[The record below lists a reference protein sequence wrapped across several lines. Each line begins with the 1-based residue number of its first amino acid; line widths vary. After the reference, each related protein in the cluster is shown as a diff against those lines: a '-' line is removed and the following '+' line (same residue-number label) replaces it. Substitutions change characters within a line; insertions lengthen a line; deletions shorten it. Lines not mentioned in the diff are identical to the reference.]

1 MSNNVNTLN
10 FSAEQMTMMSMMKNL
25 LAENNQLLEGKFET
39 KRSRSSSNSNPQQPI
54 KRQSPNK
61 SAPALKNSTS
71 SGKKLAPADR
81 RHVAVKKTLKKKNL
95 QTPSDQNSPNSQPRG
110 KGKASDTQRGPKFDC
125 VFAHI
130 RLLWGLIKTNSVPP
144 AANPELFQQFCARF
158 TNISQFQAFAKESV
172 ASGNAR
178 AGAIKV
184 GENLVHINDN
194 PVRCIHAYLGKLGI
208 QVWGPNLFEGPK
220 SIHNSAFC
228 MAAINTLQQV
238 ASSGIY
244 NFINFNRK
252 YLTKTG
258 LFIQTYDHFVH
269 HLLKTRFNAE
279 IKNPGAYRAVVLA
292 KNSGTNRSRDEL
304 KETNAHCDG
313 EWDPEAKCWTMKT
326 SKYRSTAG
334 NIFMRR
340 LDEVMQNSKA
350 AGVSAASRKRIY
362 CFPKETV
369 LSSFTKAPKSLALD
383 FYSRR
388 WLQKLQITEQLSY
401 PDITKVAFLPDP
413 IRFLR
418 PTNNPAHDPLETMK
432 DIQFSK
438 EFLPD
443 ILEQYD
449 LSDPARKEE
458 FQHVGDGEELA
469 DDEEKEEDGSVEDV
483 AEPVESP
490 YLAEGDWVNHYI
502 SESEDEDYVHEG
514 PEDAEKDEDEE
525 EDYEQN
531 EDKARAR
538 RYDEAVEDNTMT

>member
-1 MSNNVNTLN
+1 M
-10 FSAEQMTMMSMMKNL
+10 F
-25 LAENNQLLEGKFET
+25 LEDDTEDFLST
-39 KRSRSSSNSNPQQPI
+39 K
-54 KRQSPNK
+54 
-61 SAPALKNSTS
+61 
-71 SGKKLAPADR
+71 
-81 RHVAVKKTLKKKNL
+81 
-95 QTPSDQNSPNSQPRG
+95 
-110 KGKASDTQRGPKFDC
+110 DC

-172 ASGNAR
+172 ASGSVADCNISMLQDAR

-220 SIHNSAFC
+220 SIYNSAFC
-228 MAAINTLQQV
+228 MATINTLQQV
-238 ASSGIY
+238 ASSGVY

-258 LFIQTYDHFVH
+258 LFIQTYDYFVH
-269 HLLKTRFNAE
+269 HLLKTRFDAE
-279 IKNPGAYRAVVLA
+279 VKNSGAYRAVVLA
-292 KNSGTNRSRDEL
+292 KNSGTNHSRDEL
-304 KETNAHCDG
+304 KETNAHSDD

-326 SKYRSTAG
+326 PKYRSTAG

-350 AGVSAASRKRIY
+350 AG
-362 CFPKETV
+362 
-369 LSSFTKAPKSLALD
+369 
-383 FYSRR
+383 
-388 WLQKLQITEQLSY
+388 KLQITEQLSY

-413 IRFLR
+413 IRFLW

-443 ILEQYD
+443 IPEQYD
-449 LSDPARKEE
+449 LN
-458 FQHVGDGEELA
+458 
-469 DDEEKEEDGSVEDV
+469 DEKKEEDGSVEDV

-502 SESEDEDYVHEG
+502 SESEDEDYVEG

>member
-1 MSNNVNTLN
+1 M
-10 FSAEQMTMMSMMKNL
+10 F
-25 LAENNQLLEGKFET
+25 LEDDTEDFLST
-39 KRSRSSSNSNPQQPI
+39 K
-54 KRQSPNK
+54 
-61 SAPALKNSTS
+61 
-71 SGKKLAPADR
+71 
-81 RHVAVKKTLKKKNL
+81 
-95 QTPSDQNSPNSQPRG
+95 
-110 KGKASDTQRGPKFDC
+110 DC

-172 ASGNAR
+172 ASDAR

-304 KETNAHCDG
+304 KETNAHCDD

-362 CFPKETV
+362 CFPKETF

-388 WLQKLQITEQLSY
+388 WLQKLQITKQLSY

>member
-1 MSNNVNTLN
+1 
-10 FSAEQMTMMSMMKNL
+10 
-25 LAENNQLLEGKFET
+25 
-39 KRSRSSSNSNPQQPI
+39 
-54 KRQSPNK
+54 
-61 SAPALKNSTS
+61 
-71 SGKKLAPADR
+71 
-81 RHVAVKKTLKKKNL
+81 
-95 QTPSDQNSPNSQPRG
+95 
-110 KGKASDTQRGPKFDC
+110 
-125 VFAHI
+125 
-130 RLLWGLIKTNSVPP
+130 
-144 AANPELFQQFCARF
+144 
-158 TNISQFQAFAKESV
+158 
-172 ASGNAR
+172 
-178 AGAIKV
+178 
-184 GENLVHINDN
+184 
-194 PVRCIHAYLGKLGI
+194 
-208 QVWGPNLFEGPK
+208 
-220 SIHNSAFC
+220 
-228 MAAINTLQQV
+228 
-238 ASSGIY
+238 
-244 NFINFNRK
+244 
-252 YLTKTG
+252 
-258 LFIQTYDHFVH
+258 
-269 HLLKTRFNAE
+269 
-279 IKNPGAYRAVVLA
+279 
-292 KNSGTNRSRDEL
+292 
-304 KETNAHCDG
+304 
-313 EWDPEAKCWTMKT
+313 MKT